1 MSDSVHSTASSNDNM
16 ATGQRVLK
24 YALSSFVWGMALA
37 SAWACS
43 SVVLAIIVFIAVALL
58 LELCT
63 MLLAVFFITP
73 AMVHTVGD
81 YANRATARV
90 TSLFSRKATA

>member
-43 SVVLAIIVFIAVALL
+43 SIVLAIIVFIITAVL
-58 LELCT
+58 LELLT
-63 MLLAVFFITP
+63 MLLAMFFITP
-73 AMVHTVGD
+73 AMVSTVGD
-81 YANRATARV
+81 YANRATSKV
-90 TSLFSRKATA
+90 TSLFTRKVAA